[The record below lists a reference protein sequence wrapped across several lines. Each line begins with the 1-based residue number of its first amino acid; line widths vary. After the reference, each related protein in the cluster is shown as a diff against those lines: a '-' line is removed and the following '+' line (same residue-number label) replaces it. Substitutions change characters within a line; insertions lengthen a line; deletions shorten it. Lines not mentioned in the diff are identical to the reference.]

1 LRRVFSFPFSFP
13 WTVALALMCILAA
26 MPSSTST
33 AIAKAFKQ
41 ALPGYNFSFPHDHA
55 SHDDF
60 KTEWWYF
67 TGHLKT
73 DAGAN
78 YGYELTFFRSGMDS
92 SPTTSTSRWDLQN
105 VYMAHLALT
114 DPQGHKF
121 YFREKLNRN
130 SPGVAGA
137 RQDTCYVYNELWSL
151 EELGDKFVLRAD
163 VPEFGIHLLLSSKK
177 KPTINGAN
185 GVSQKASCVGCA
197 SHYYSMTRLET
208 TGTLFL
214 DKKPVPVTGLS
225 WMDHEFGS
233 NQLTSEQVGWD
244 WFSVQLD
251 NGYELMLYSMRRNDG
266 TIDKN
271 SSGTLVAPDGASLHL
286 TVDDFSIKSS
296 SQWKSAKSGGNY
308 PMDWQVTIPSINMNL
323 KILPTMKEQE
333 LVTAGSTGVVYWE
346 GDSTVSGIVDDK
358 KVAGQAYVEMTGY
371 AEKFRKKI

>member
-1 LRRVFSFPFSFP
+1 MKQAFSFLFIMVI
-13 WTVALALMCILAA
+13 TVMLTFAATLVSPNSALAK
-26 MPSSTST
+26 T
-33 AIAKAFKQ
+33 FKK
-41 ALPGYNFSFPHDHA
+41 ALPGYVFSFPHDHA

-73 DAGAN
+73 DAGAS

-92 SPTTSTSRWDLQN
+92 SPAESTSRWDLQN

-130 SPGVAGA
+130 APGVAGA
-137 RQDTCYVYNELWSL
+137 RQDSCYVYNELWSL

-177 KPTINGAN
+177 KPTIHGAN

-214 DKKPVPVTGLS
+214 DKKSVPVSGLS

-233 NQLTSEQVGWD
+233 NQLTTDQVGWD
-244 WFSVQLD
+244 WFSVQLE

-266 TIDKN
+266 SIDKN
-271 SSGTLVAPDGASLHL
+271 SSGTLVAPDGSSRHL
-286 TVDDFSIKSS
+286 TVTDFSIKANSE
-296 SQWKSAKSGGNY
+296 WKSTKSGGTY
-308 PMDWQVTIPSINMNL
+308 PMDWQVTIPSANLNL
-323 KILPTMKEQE
+323 KILPTMREQE

-346 GDSTVSGIVDDK
+346 GDSTVSGTKDGKPVT
-358 KVAGQAYVEMTGY
+358 GQAYVEMTGY
-371 AEKFRKKI
+371 AEKFRKSI